1 MPAMSELAAVVS
13 AIVSIIGAAALGV
26 RWLVKVYLRELVPN
40 GGASIKDQ
48 VNRLE
53 RQVEMLVEHL
63 ITKP

>member
-1 MPAMSELAAVVS
+1 MPAMSELTAVVS

-26 RWLVKVYLRELVPN
+26 RWLVRVYLRELVPN
-40 GGASIKDQ
+40 HGTSIKDQ

-63 ITKP
+63 ITNK